1 MSRQDVL
8 VDEPGKKVI
17 LMGNEAIARGFLEGG
32 INAAAS
38 YPGTPSS
45 EIMATLITLSKT
57 YDIYVEW
64 STNEKVAA
72 EVAIAA
78 SLAGLRSMVSMKGV
92 GVNVAS
98 EPFMAFTYMGA
109 RGGIVLVSADDVGM
123 HSSHTEQDN
132 RFFAREAYIP
142 VFEPFDPR
150 EAKDMARDALILSE
164 EWHQPVMLRTTTRIA
179 HTSSDMELGEIPAR
193 NRKGT
198 FQRQHDRWVNLPQ
211 NARRMRKELI
221 ARIKHIA
228 QAVNRL
234 PYNRLEGDVAG
245 KVAIIASGIAYGYVK
260 DALSWLGISDEVALL
275 KIGTPYPIPEELVE
289 RMLINADKIL
299 VVEELEPFVE
309 MQVRALAHKKGI
321 TDPIFGKELLPLAG
335 ELSVIT
341 VMQAICTI
349 TDTAMSIDISKM
361 ESIEKNAEKIAPPRP
376 PVLCPGCGHRPVFY
390 AINIVEKRHKKEKK
404 DSIGFIKPSDIGCYT
419 LGFQH
424 PLSAVDTNFCMGASI
439 GISTGFAQVVDDPVI
454 CTIGDSTFFHAG
466 IPPLLNAVFNKADI
480 TVVILDNRTTAMTGF
495 QPHPGVGSTARGE
508 PAKVV
513 SIEDI
518 VAACGVEFL
527 RTVDANSIEEVVD
540 AIDQGVKHNDPAV
553 VIAHGLC
560 RMLEVKEI
568 QGKGEVLTPV
578 YVDKELCVDCRL
590 CIDRFGCPAM
600 FVSEDSVAI
609 DPNICN
615 SCMVCT
621 QELVCKK
628 QAIKAK
634 GREG

>member
-8 VDEPGKKVI
+8 IDEPGKNII

-32 INAAAS
+32 INVAAS

-57 YDIYVEW
+57 HDLYVEW

-72 EVAIAA
+72 EVAIAG

-132 RFFAREAYIP
+132 RLFAREAYIP

-164 EWHQPVMLRTTTRIA
+164 EWHQPIMLRTTTRIA

-198 FQRQHDRWVNLPQ
+198 FQRQNERWVNLPQ

-221 ARIKHIA
+221 ARMEHIA

-260 DALSWLGISDEVALL
+260 DALSWLGISDDVALL

-289 RMLINADKIL
+289 RTLINADKIL

-309 MQVRALAHKKGI
+309 MQVRVLAHKKGI
-321 TDPIFGKELLPLAG
+321 TDPIFGKDLLPLAG
-335 ELSVIT
+335 ELSVTT
-341 VMQAICTI
+341 VMQAICTM
-349 TDTAMSIDISKM
+349 TDTSMPVDVQKI
-361 ESIEKNAEKIAPPRP
+361 ESIEKNAGEIAPPRP

-390 AINIVEKRHKKEKK
+390 AINVVEKRHKKGKK

-466 IPPLLNAVFNKADI
+466 IPPLLNAVFNRSDI

-495 QPHPGVGSTARGE
+495 QPHPGVGSNAGGE

-513 SIEDI
+513 SIEKI
-518 VAACGVEFL
+518 VAACGVESV
-527 RTVDANSIEEVVD
+527 RTADAYNIEDVVD
-540 AIDQGVKHNDPAV
+540 AIDDGVKHKGPAV

-560 RMLEVKEI
+560 RMLEIKDIQVKGQVLAPI
-568 QGKGEVLTPV
+568 EVDEEV
-578 YVDKELCVDCRL
+578 CVDCRL

-600 FVSEDSVAI
+600 FVSQDSVAI

-621 QELVCKK
+621 QEHVCKK
-628 QAIKAK
+628 QPIRSK
-634 GREG
+634 GRED